1 MGGQQIIQQQQIR
14 KQSVELPPNFQ
25 GCSLKGRPFTPSLDL
40 SIHNVQGIDVWA
52 PRGPKPYGKV
62 STVSRTTPLAAQ
74 QLAPLEQDEP
84 DYQIMKAQM
93 EGHHIQQS
101 LSQTKVVTQN
111 RSQQDQQLIQQ
122 ETMLLQQQQQEAMFL
137 QQEREE
143 AMFLQQQEQEAMFLQ
158 QKQQEQEAMFLQEK
172 QQEAMFL
179 QQQQKQQQEAMF
191 KQQQDA
197 MLKQEQ
203 ELMLKQQQKEA
214 MMLKQQ
220 QQEAANAA
228 QAQAHH
234 EKEIA
239 EKKRIE
245 YEEWFRAQEME
256 AYRLEYD
263 CSVKYEEHGASKEEE
278 APQQTSRLT
287 TNFREE
293 KIEKHQVQTQQV
305 VTKQAPMKE
314 PELPKPKPVEQPKL
328 VEKPRPIEQPKPTPK
343 QQPIPQ
349 RDTVDFA
356 KTPQQETSFSSQQK
370 SFS

>member
-1 MGGQQIIQQQQIR
+1 MKQQQGQQIIQEQQIR

-62 STVSRTTPLAAQ
+62 STVTRTTPHAAQ

-111 RSQQDQQLIQQ
+111 HSQQDQQLIQQ
-122 ETMLLQQQQQEAMFL
+122 EAMLLQQQQQ
-137 QQEREE
+137 E

-179 QQQQKQQQEAMF
+179 QQQQQQQQQQQEAMMKQKQQEAMF

-239 EKKRIE
+239 EKKRLE
-245 YEEWFRAQEME
+245 YEEWLRAQEME
-256 AYRLEYD
+256 
-263 CSVKYEEHGASKEEE
+263 
-278 APQQTSRLT
+278 
-287 TNFREE
+287 
-293 KIEKHQVQTQQV
+293 
-305 VTKQAPMKE
+305 
-314 PELPKPKPVEQPKL
+314 
-328 VEKPRPIEQPKPTPK
+328 
-343 QQPIPQ
+343 
-349 RDTVDFA
+349 
-356 KTPQQETSFSSQQK
+356 
-370 SFS
+370 

>member
-1 MGGQQIIQQQQIR
+1 MG
-14 KQSVELPPNFQ
+14 
-25 GCSLKGRPFTPSLDL
+25 DL

-74 QLAPLEQDEP
+74 QIAPLEQDEP

-111 RSQQDQQLIQQ
+111 RSLQDQQLIQQ
-122 ETMLLQQQQQEAMFL
+122 EAMLLQQQQQEAMFL

-143 AMFLQQQEQEAMFLQ
+143 AMFLQL
-158 QKQQEQEAMFLQEK
+158 KQQEQEAMFLQEK

-245 YEEWFRAQEME
+245 YEEWLRAQEME

-314 PELPKPKPVEQPKL
+314 PELPKP
-328 VEKPRPIEQPKPTPK
+328 
-343 QQPIPQ
+343 
-349 RDTVDFA
+349 
-356 KTPQQETSFSSQQK
+356 
-370 SFS
+370 

>member
-1 MGGQQIIQQQQIR
+1 MKQQQGQQIIQEQQIR

-40 SIHNVQGIDVWA
+40 SIHNVQGIDVWK

-84 DYQIMKAQM
+84 DYQIMKALM

-111 RSQQDQQLIQQ
+111 HSQQDQQLIQQ
-122 ETMLLQQQQQEAMFL
+122 EAMLLQQQQQEAIFL

-143 AMFLQQQEQEAMFLQ
+143 AIFLQQQEQEAMFLQ
-158 QKQQEQEAMFLQEK
+158 QKQQEQEAMFLQQQQQQ
-172 QQEAMFL
+172 QQEAMMK
-179 QQQQKQQQEAMF
+179 QKQQEAMF

-220 QQEAANAA
+220 QQEA
-228 QAQAHH
+228 
-234 EKEIA
+234 
-239 EKKRIE
+239 
-245 YEEWFRAQEME
+245 
-256 AYRLEYD
+256 
-263 CSVKYEEHGASKEEE
+263 
-278 APQQTSRLT
+278 
-287 TNFREE
+287 
-293 KIEKHQVQTQQV
+293 
-305 VTKQAPMKE
+305 
-314 PELPKPKPVEQPKL
+314 
-328 VEKPRPIEQPKPTPK
+328 
-343 QQPIPQ
+343 
-349 RDTVDFA
+349 
-356 KTPQQETSFSSQQK
+356 
-370 SFS
+370 

>member
-25 GCSLKGRPFTPSLDL
+25 GCSLKGRPFTPSLHL

-74 QLAPLEQDEP
+74 QIAPLEQDEP

-122 ETMLLQQQQQEAMFL
+122 EAML
-137 QQEREE
+137 
-143 AMFLQQQEQEAMFLQ
+143 LQQQEQEAMFLQ

-203 ELMLKQQQKEA
+203 ELMLKQQQK
-214 MMLKQQ
+214 
-220 QQEAANAA
+220 
-228 QAQAHH
+228 
-234 EKEIA
+234 
-239 EKKRIE
+239 
-245 YEEWFRAQEME
+245 
-256 AYRLEYD
+256 
-263 CSVKYEEHGASKEEE
+263 
-278 APQQTSRLT
+278 
-287 TNFREE
+287 
-293 KIEKHQVQTQQV
+293 
-305 VTKQAPMKE
+305 
-314 PELPKPKPVEQPKL
+314 
-328 VEKPRPIEQPKPTPK
+328 
-343 QQPIPQ
+343 
-349 RDTVDFA
+349 
-356 KTPQQETSFSSQQK
+356 
-370 SFS
+370 